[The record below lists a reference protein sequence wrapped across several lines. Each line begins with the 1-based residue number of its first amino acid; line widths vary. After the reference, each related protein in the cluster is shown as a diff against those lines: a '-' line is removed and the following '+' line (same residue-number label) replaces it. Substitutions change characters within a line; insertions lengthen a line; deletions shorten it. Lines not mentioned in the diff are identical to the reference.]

1 MKEILIPMVMFC
13 AVGLMHANKSNQKVD
28 PKVDYNLEAVC
39 PPIDWH
45 ENLDKRTESRVPIK
59 KSRAR
64 NISAHKTQRI
74 ARTKRESKDRF
85 KVEQ

>member
-1 MKEILIPMVMFC
+1 MKEILIPMMMFC
-13 AVGLMHANKSNQKVD
+13 AVGLMHANKNNRKLE
-28 PKVDYNLEAVC
+28 PKVDYNLDAVC

-45 ENLDKRTESRVPIK
+45 ENLNKRAESRVPIK

-64 NISAHKTQRI
+64 NTTAHKAQRI
-74 ARTKRESKDRF
+74 VRTKRESKDRF

>member
-1 MKEILIPMVMFC
+1 MKEVLVPMMMFC
-13 AVGLMHANKSNQKVD
+13 AIGLMHANKSNSKVE

-39 PPIDWH
+39 PPINWH
-45 ENLDKRTESRVPIK
+45 ENLDRRNEDRVPVK

-64 NISAHKTQRI
+64 RISAHKVQKI
-74 ARTKRESKDRF
+74 VRTKRESKDRF

>member
-1 MKEILIPMVMFC
+1 MKEILIPMMMFC
-13 AVGLMHANKSNQKVD
+13 AVGLMHANKNNPKVE

-39 PPIDWH
+39 PPVDWH
-45 ENLDKRTESRVPIK
+45 ENLGKRGENRVPVK

-64 NISAHKTQRI
+64 RISAHKAQKI
-74 ARTKRESKDRF
+74 VRTKRESKDRF